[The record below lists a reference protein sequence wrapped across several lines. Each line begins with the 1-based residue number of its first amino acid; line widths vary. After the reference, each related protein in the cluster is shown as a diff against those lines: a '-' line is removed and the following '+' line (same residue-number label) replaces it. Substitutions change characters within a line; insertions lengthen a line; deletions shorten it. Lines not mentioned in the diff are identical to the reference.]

1 MSDKDK
7 HQDNDIVASA
17 ADAPETIGDEQLE
30 DIDGGAWTLRNVHVS
45 SYSIGGAA
53 SSNQPNADTIYG
65 GLNADTIYAGSG
77 LTRPGGKLKP
87 YGF

>member
-30 DIDGGAWTLRNVHVS
+30 DIDGGAWTLKRAAVS
-45 SYSIGGAA
+45 SHLFGGA
-53 SSNQPNADTIYG
+53 SIMNQPNMDTVYGGGIADTVYG
-65 GLNADTIYAGSG
+65 GGIGTDPISKPKPSG
-77 LTRPGGKLKP
+77 
-87 YGF
+87 F